1 MSEDATEQVR
11 NFLKEWVTLDDQE
24 RALKLQIK
32 QIREKK
38 AQNSEHIL
46 KFMRDNSVDD
56 FKLEGQGSLSRSV
69 RTSRPA
75 LSRDKIRT
83 QLLIQ
88 FADQP
93 QRVAEAL
100 RSIEGSSGGQD
111 GDDTPPIGTQ
121 RELLVRRVPRK
132 P

>member
-11 NFLKEWVTLDDQE
+11 NVLKEWVTLDDQE

-32 QIREKK
+32 QIRDKK
-38 AQNSEHIL
+38 AQNAEHIL

-93 QRVAEAL
+93 QRVADAL
-100 RSIEGSSGGQD
+100 RSIEGAPE

-121 RELLVRRVPRK
+121 RELLVRRIPK
-132 P
+132 K

>member
-11 NFLKEWVTLDDQE
+11 NVLKEWVTLDDQE

-32 QIREKK
+32 QIRDKK
-38 AQNSEHIL
+38 SQNAEHIL

-93 QRVAEAL
+93 QRVADAL
-100 RSIEGSSGGQD
+100 RSIEGGGQD
-111 GDDTPPIGTQ
+111 GDDTPPIATQ
-121 RELLVRRVPRK
+121 RELLVRRVSRK

>member
-11 NFLKEWVTLDDQE
+11 TVLKEWVTLDDQE
-24 RALKLQIK
+24 RSLRAQIK
-32 QIREKK
+32 QIRDKK
-38 AQNSEHIL
+38 TQTSEHIL

-69 RTSRPA
+69 RTSRPP
-75 LSRDKIRT
+75 LRREQIRT

-93 QRVAEAL
+93 QRVADAL
-100 RSIEGSSGGQD
+100 RSIEGAPE

>member
-11 NFLKEWVTLDDQE
+11 NVLKEWVSLDDQE

-32 QIREKK
+32 QLRDKK
-38 AQNSEHIL
+38 NQNAEHIL

-100 RSIEGSSGGQD
+100 RSIEGVPE
-111 GDDTPPIGTQ
+111 GDDTPPIATQ

>member
-11 NFLKEWVTLDDQE
+11 NVLKEWVSLDDQE

-32 QIREKK
+32 QLRDKK
-38 AQNSEHIL
+38 NQNAEHIL

-100 RSIEGSSGGQD
+100 RSIEGVPE

>member
-11 NFLKEWVTLDDQE
+11 NVLKEWVTLDDQE
-24 RALKLQIK
+24 RDLKARIK
-32 QIREKK
+32 EIREKK
-38 AQNSEHIL
+38 TQNSEHIL

-93 QRVAEAL
+93 QRVAEVL
-100 RSIEGSSGGQD
+100 RSIEGVPE